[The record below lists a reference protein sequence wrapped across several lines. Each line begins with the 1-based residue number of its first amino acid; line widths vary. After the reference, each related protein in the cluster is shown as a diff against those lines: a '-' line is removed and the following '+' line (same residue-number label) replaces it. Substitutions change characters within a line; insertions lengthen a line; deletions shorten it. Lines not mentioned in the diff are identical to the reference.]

1 MFAVPN
7 AGRPVVS
14 VITCYSMSG
23 YIKQRDQKILWARAA
38 GRCSLG
44 ECDVELTLDIDV
56 GTATVGAMCHIVGE
70 NEGAAR
76 WRDSLTD
83 EERNSYANLILLCS
97 HHHDIIDNDES
108 TYSIERLH
116 QIKAEHE
123 NWVRETL
130 SSAGEIDPDDAVYAD
145 LIDTLTKTLYLNH
158 WTWFIENAVR
168 NMLPEE
174 IFDNRAELNRRKLG
188 ALFPER
194 FPALDEA
201 IRRVIDSYNE
211 YVSHFE
217 TRSEEHRSGNFHVP
231 DRSWKRV
238 WDPERYKVE
247 LKKDD
252 RWSSRNFWLLC
263 DLVLRINEF
272 CAKVQEHINPMFFRV
287 HGRFMIIDS
296 MGYRFNG
303 RNSLYMPTE
312 EDVARGVSESSP
324 NDC

>member
-1 MFAVPN
+1 
-7 AGRPVVS
+7 
-14 VITCYSMSG
+14 MSG

-38 GRCSLG
+38 GRCSLR
-44 ECDVELTLDIDV
+44 ECDAELTLDINV

-97 HHHDIIDNDES
+97 HHHDIVDNDEG

-116 QIKAEHE
+116 QIKTEHE
-123 NWVRETL
+123 NWVKETL

-145 LIDTLTKTLYLNH
+145 LIDTLTKALYLNH

-174 IFDNRAELNRRKLG
+174 IFDNRAELNRRQLG

-194 FPALDEA
+194 FPGLDVT
-201 IRRVIDSYNE
+201 IRRLIDSYNE

-217 TRSEEHRSGNFHVP
+217 TRSEEHRSGNFHIL

-238 WDPERYKVE
+238 WDP
-247 LKKDD
+247 
-252 RWSSRNFWLLC
+252 
-263 DLVLRINEF
+263 
-272 CAKVQEHINPMFFRV
+272 
-287 HGRFMIIDS
+287 
-296 MGYRFNG
+296 
-303 RNSLYMPTE
+303 
-312 EDVARGVSESSP
+312 
-324 NDC
+324 